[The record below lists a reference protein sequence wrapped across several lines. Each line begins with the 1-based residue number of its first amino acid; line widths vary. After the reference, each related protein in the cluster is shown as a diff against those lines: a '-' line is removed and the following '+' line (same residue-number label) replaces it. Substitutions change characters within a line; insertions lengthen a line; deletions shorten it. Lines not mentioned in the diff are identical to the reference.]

1 MSGLVPMKKL
11 EIVIEKLKLGE
22 VLEIIDRAGAEGY
35 TVLPA
40 VQTMGRR
47 HGIRKDEGLS
57 DFERT
62 KVVLVVAS
70 APVIASIIERMTP
83 ILAEFP
89 GTLWVSDVEMQQ
101 LS

>member
-1 MSGLVPMKKL
+1 MSGLVSMKKL
-11 EIVIEKLKLGE
+11 EIVIEKLKLDE
-22 VLEIIDRAGAEGY
+22 VLEIIDQAGAEGY

-47 HGIRKDEGLS
+47 HGVRRDEGLS
-57 DFERT
+57 DLERT

-89 GTLWVSDVEMQQ
+89 STLWVSDVEIQP
-101 LS
+101 SS